1 VIEFKIVIMEKLKF
15 KGDKIILLIVILLSL
30 LSVMMIAS
38 AGDRWVEQLRNF
50 GVGFFLL
57 FLFYHIDYRTVSRFA
72 VPALI
77 FAGVLLIYSLI
88 NDSGN
93 RTIYFL
99 GMDLQIFYFI
109 GFCVMLYMAKF
120 MARKLNFEEE
130 LSQNEIIKL
139 FGIILLFCGGI
150 FISNISTAIILF
162 CTCIVLL
169 FVGRLKT
176 SYIVAFCGI
185 ILIAVSLA
193 FTFNIGGKRVATFKN
208 RVSYWWNDEITPG
221 MEKDYGKQAILSRA
235 SIATASWLPVNVGKG
250 TIKKILPEK
259 DNDYV
264 FSVLVE
270 EMGLLVGLFV
280 LFSYLIILL
289 RTMRIAQNAEG
300 AFAMLLAWGIGFWF
314 CMQALIHIGVNSF
327 LIPAT
332 GQTLPFVSRGGMS
345 LAISGAAIG
354 MLMNISR
361 DAARHV
367 SAKGAARHVPAKT
380 K

>member
-1 VIEFKIVIMEKLKF
+1 
-15 KGDKIILLIVILLSL
+15 
-30 LSVMMIAS
+30 MMIAS

-72 VPALI
+72 TPLLI
-77 FAGVLLIYSLI
+77 FSGALLIYSLI
-88 NDSGN
+88 NSSGE
-93 RTIYFL
+93 RTINLF

-109 GFCVMLYMAKF
+109 GFCVLLFMAKYMAK
-120 MARKLNFEEE
+120 KLNKEEE
-130 LSQNEIIKL
+130 LTRNEVIKI
-139 FGIILLFCGGI
+139 FGLILVFCGGI
-150 FISNISTAIILF
+150 FLSNQSTAIILF
-162 CTCIVLL
+162 CTCIVVL
-169 FVGRLKT
+169 FVGRVKT
-176 SYIVAFCGI
+176 KYLLAFCGVI
-185 ILIAVSLA
+185 FVAVFLA
-193 FTFNIGGKRVATFKN
+193 FALNIGRVQTFKN
-208 RVSYWWNDEITPG
+208 RVIYWHVQTFHNGIPQSKNEIKLFSNLD
-221 MEKDYGKQAILSRA
+221 KDYGRQAILSRA
-235 SIATASWLPVNVGKG
+235 AISTAGLLPANVGKG

-270 EMGLLVGLFV
+270 EMGLFVGLFV
-280 LFSYLIILL
+280 LFSYLIILF

-361 DAARHV
+361 DNNI
-367 SAKGAARHVPAKT
+367 KFKI
-380 K
+380 

>member
-1 VIEFKIVIMEKLKF
+1 MEKLKF

-57 FLFYHIDYRTVSRFA
+57 FLFYHIDYRSVSRFA
-72 VPALI
+72 APALI
-77 FAGVLLIYSLI
+77 FAGALLIYSLI
-88 NDSGN
+88 NSSGN
-93 RTIYFL
+93 RTVTIF
-99 GMDLQIFYFI
+99 GMDLQIFYFV
-109 GFCVMLYMAKF
+109 GFCLLLYMAKY
-120 MARKLNFEEE
+120 MARKLNYEEE

-150 FISNISTAIILF
+150 FLSNQSTAIILF

-169 FVGRLKT
+169 FVGRVKK
-176 SYIVAFCGI
+176 SYLLGFCGI
-185 ILIAVSLA
+185 ILVALFLA
-193 FTFNIGGKRVATFKN
+193 FALDIGRVQTFKN
-208 RVSYWWNDEITPG
+208 RVSYWKNDKIMPG
-221 MEKDYGKQAILSRA
+221 MDKDYGKQSILSRA
-235 SIATASWLPVNVGKG
+235 SISTASWLPVNVGKG
-250 TIKKILPEK
+250 TIKKVLPEK

-264 FSVLVE
+264 YAVLVE
-270 EMGLLVGLFV
+270 EMGIFVGIFV
-280 LFSYLIILL
+280 LFAYLIILY
-289 RTMRIAQNAEG
+289 RTMRIARSADG

-314 CMQALIHIGVNSF
+314 CMQALIHIGVNTF

-332 GQTLPFVSRGGMS
+332 GQTLPFISRGGMS

-361 DAARHV
+361 NKIDEMIR
-367 SAKGAARHVPAKT
+367 
-380 K
+380 

>member
-1 VIEFKIVIMEKLKF
+1 MEKLKF

-57 FLFYHIDYRTVSRFA
+57 FLFYHIDYRSVSRFA
-72 VPALI
+72 APALI
-77 FAGVLLIYSLI
+77 FAGALLIYSLI
-88 NDSGN
+88 NSSGN
-93 RTIYFL
+93 RTVTIF
-99 GMDLQIFYFI
+99 GMDLQIFYFV
-109 GFCVMLYMAKF
+109 GFCLLLYMAKY
-120 MARKLNFEEE
+120 MARKLNYEEE

-150 FISNISTAIILF
+150 FLSNQSTAIILF

-169 FVGRLKT
+169 FVGRVKK
-176 SYIVAFCGI
+176 SYLLGFCGI
-185 ILIAVSLA
+185 ILVALFLA
-193 FTFNIGGKRVATFKN
+193 FALDIGRVQTFKN
-208 RVSYWWNDEITPG
+208 RVSYWKNDKIMPG
-221 MEKDYGKQAILSRA
+221 MDKDYGKQSILSRA
-235 SIATASWLPVNVGKG
+235 SISTASWLPMNVGKG
-250 TIKKILPEK
+250 TIKKVLPEK

-264 FSVLVE
+264 YAVLVE
-270 EMGLLVGLFV
+270 EMGIFVGIFV
-280 LFSYLIILL
+280 LFAYLIILY
-289 RTMRIAQNAEG
+289 RTMRIARSADG

-314 CMQALIHIGVNSF
+314 CMQALIHIGVNTF

-332 GQTLPFVSRGGMS
+332 GQTLPFISRGGMS

-361 DAARHV
+361 NKIDEMIR
-367 SAKGAARHVPAKT
+367 
-380 K
+380 

>member
-1 VIEFKIVIMEKLKF
+1 MEKLKF
-15 KGDKIILLIVILLSL
+15 KGDKIILLIVVLLSL

-72 VPALI
+72 TPLLI
-77 FAGVLLIYSLI
+77 FSGALLIYSLI
-88 NDSGN
+88 NSSGE
-93 RTIYFL
+93 RTINLF

-109 GFCVMLYMAKF
+109 GFCVLLFMAKYMAK
-120 MARKLNFEEE
+120 KLNYEEE
-130 LSQNEIIKL
+130 LTRNEVL
-139 FGIILLFCGGI
+139 TVFGLILVFCGGI
-150 FISNISTAIILF
+150 FFSNQSTAIILF
-162 CTCIVLL
+162 CTCVVVL
-169 FVGRLKT
+169 FVGRVKT
-176 SYIVAFCGI
+176 KYLLAFCGVI
-185 ILIAVSLA
+185 FVAVFLA
-193 FTFNIGGKRVATFKN
+193 FALNIGRVQTFKN
-208 RVSYWWNDEITPG
+208 RVTYWKNDKVAPG
-221 MEKDYGKQAILSRA
+221 MDKDYGRQAILSRA
-235 SIATASWLPVNVGKG
+235 AISTASWLPANVGKG

-280 LFSYLIILL
+280 LFSYLIILF

-361 DAARHV
+361 DV
-367 SAKGAARHVPAKT
+367 KLKVKS
-380 K
+380 

>member
-1 VIEFKIVIMEKLKF
+1 MEKLKF
-15 KGDKIILLIVILLSL
+15 KGDKVILLIVILLSL

-72 VPALI
+72 MPLLI
-77 FAGVLLIYSLI
+77 LSGVLLIYSLI
-88 NDSGN
+88 DSSGA
-93 RTIYFL
+93 RTVNIL

-109 GFCVMLYMAKF
+109 GFCVLLFMAKF
-120 MARKLNFEEE
+120 MAKKLNYEEE
-130 LSQNEIIKL
+130 LSRREVITL
-139 FGIILLFCGGI
+139 FGIILFFCGGI
-150 FISNISTAIILF
+150 FLSNQSTAIILF

-169 FVGRLKT
+169 FVGRVKT
-176 SYIVAFCGI
+176 SYLLIFCGI
-185 ILIAVSLA
+185 IFFAVFIAFA
-193 FTFNIGGKRVATFKN
+193 ANFGRVQTFKN
-208 RVSYWWNDEITPG
+208 RVSYWKNDKITPG
-221 MEKDYGKQAILSRA
+221 MDKDYGRQAILSRA
-235 SIATASWLPVNVGKG
+235 SIATASWVPAHVGTG
-250 TIKKILPEK
+250 NIKKVLPEK

-264 FSVLVE
+264 FAVLVE

-280 LFSYLIILL
+280 LFAYLFILY
-289 RTMRIAQNAEG
+289 RTMRIARNAEG

-314 CMQALIHIGVNSF
+314 CMQALIHIAVNSF

-332 GQTLPFVSRGGMS
+332 GQTLPFISRGGVS

-361 DAARHV
+361 
-367 SAKGAARHVPAKT
+367 KEM
-380 K
+380 

>member
-1 VIEFKIVIMEKLKF
+1 MEKLKF

-57 FLFYHIDYRTVSRFA
+57 FLFYHIDYRNVSRFA
-72 VPALI
+72 TPALI
-77 FAGVLLIYSLI
+77 ISGGLMLYSLI
-88 NDSGN
+88 NSSGE
-93 RTIYFL
+93 RTIHLL

-109 GFCVMLYMAKF
+109 GFCVLLYMAKY
-120 MARKLNFEEE
+120 MAVKLNYEEE
-130 LSQNEIIKL
+130 LSQKEVIKL
-139 FGIILLFCGGI
+139 FGLILIFCGGI
-150 FISNISTAIILF
+150 FLSNQSTAIILF

-169 FVGRLKT
+169 FVGRVRK
-176 SYIVAFCGI
+176 SYLMAFCGI
-185 ILIAVSLA
+185 ILVAMFLA
-193 FTFNIGGKRVATFKN
+193 FALDIGRVQTFKN
-208 RVSYWWNDEITPG
+208 RVTYWKNDKVMPG
-221 MEKDYGKQAILSRA
+221 MDKDYGKQAILSRA
-235 SIATASWLPVNVGKG
+235 AISTASWLPNHVGKG
-250 TIKKILPEK
+250 TIKKVLPEK

-264 FSVLVE
+264 YSVLVE
-270 EMGLLVGLFV
+270 EMGILVGIFV
-280 LFSYLIILL
+280 LFAYLIILY
-289 RTMRIAQNAEG
+289 RTMRIARSADG

-314 CMQALIHIGVNSF
+314 CMQALIHIGVNTF

-332 GQTLPFVSRGGMS
+332 GQTLPFISRGGMS

-367 SAKGAARHVPAKT
+367 SAKKLIR
-380 K
+380 